1 MGIFDIVLVL
11 SVFAFLSNASTLPT
25 VVTEDSVVINVT
37 KREVVFTP
45 TPVPSTSSVK
55 PLRKTTIPIVT
66 TQKTDISQME
76 KHAIK
81 LGSTVTLVAKKPRVT
96 TPVDMITSKIADVT
110 ITSMKGT
117 EPSKVVTD
125 VTKAGIEVTTSI
137 KEKSTKPDE
146 TTVSQVN
153 GSTTIF
159 SSATSSTTE
168 SNPAEHGYPART
180 PTRLDERLQALD
192 CDIPLLP
199 AESRLWRGN
208 ETHEL
213 MLPITVRIIIFVPII
228 LFYYSYYVGFIE
240 RT

>member
-1 MGIFDIVLVL
+1 MGIFDVVLVL

-25 VVTEDSVVINVT
+25 VVTEDSVVLNVT
-37 KREVVFTP
+37 KREVIFTP

-55 PLRKTTIPIVT
+55 PSRQTTIPIVT
-66 TQKTDISQME
+66 TQNTNVSLME
-76 KHAIK
+76 KHAMK
-81 LGSTVTLVAKKPRVT
+81 LGSTVTLAVKKPRVT

-110 ITSMKGT
+110 ITAINST

-125 VTKAGIEVTTSI
+125 VTKAAIEVTTSV

-146 TTVSQVN
+146 STISQTN
-153 GSTTIF
+153 GPTTILN
-159 SSATSSTTE
+159 SATSSTTE

-213 MLPITVRIIIFVPII
+213 MLPITV
-228 LFYYSYYVGFIE
+228 
-240 RT
+240 

>member
-25 VVTEDSVVINVT
+25 VVTEDSVVLNVT
-37 KREVVFTP
+37 KREDAFTP
-45 TPVPSTSSVK
+45 TPVPSMSSVK

-66 TQKTDISQME
+66 TQKTNISPIE
-76 KHAIK
+76 THAIK

-96 TPVDMITSKIADVT
+96 TPVDTITSKIADVT
-110 ITSMKGT
+110 ITAMKST
-117 EPSKVVTD
+117 EPSKVVTE
-125 VTKAGIEVTTSI
+125 VTKAAVEVTTSV
-137 KEKSTKPDE
+137 KWFTKQGE
-146 TTVSQVN
+146 TTVSQAN
-153 GSTTIF
+153 GSTTVIN
-159 SSATSSTTE
+159 SAASSTTE

-213 MLPITVRIIIFVPII
+213 MLPITV
-228 LFYYSYYVGFIE
+228 SGFNLLMYLL
-240 RT
+240 